1 MEPIG
6 IGDLL
11 AMLASFL
18 VVIGL
23 LVVTLF
29 GIRKYG
35 SGITLSG
42 DRHINVLEIRNLG
55 ARSKLLLL
63 QIRDEQLLVGVT
75 ATNISKLAHWPV
87 DQNGLVGQDMATD
100 SLSHDGASKG
110 E

>member
-11 AMLASFL
+11 TMLASFL

-35 SGITLSG
+35 AGITLSG
-42 DRHINVLEIRNLG
+42 DRQIEVLEIRNLG
-55 ARSKLLLL
+55 ARSKILLL
-63 QIRDEQLLVGVT
+63 QIRDERLLVGVT
-75 ATNISKLAHWPV
+75 TANISKLAHWPV
-87 DQNGLVGQDMATD
+87 DQNELVGQDVSTD
-100 SLSHDGASKG
+100 ASSHDGAVKV
-110 E
+110 